1 MRWTVE
7 TEFIRSWLDSLKEP
21 IARQVASALDALA
34 AEGPSLGRP
43 LVDTVKG
50 SSIHNL
56 KELRPRSTGRSE
68 IRILFVFDD
77 ERCAVT
83 LLAGDKAGI
92 LSRGP
97 KWSRWYRKAIP
108 EAERRYRQYLSER
121 EANGH
126 T

>member
-1 MRWTVE
+1 MRWTIQ
-7 TEFIRSWLDSLKEP
+7 TEFIKSWLDSLKEP

-97 KWSRWYRKAIP
+97 KWNRWYRKAIP

-126 T
+126 A